1 MTRTGQDSP
10 SVFYPPILLP
20 AIEELLAQ
28 GVDPSRIEDVFRC
41 TLYELRTPFTRMPL
55 LLARRFWELAVS
67 TIDDPS
73 IGLACGR
80 RFTSTVTNGLTY
92 LFDVAA
98 SLQSACTYLG
108 EYSTFFTGCFR
119 IEIVYLEH
127 ATELRFHDCASL
139 LATPPITD
147 YTLVSIC
154 SMVRRKLLAS
164 ALDQDPIRSV
174 HLAHLKPENIGEYDR
189 AFRVPVH
196 WNMPCH
202 AIQLDSSLFSA
213 QLTPDNH
220 RLEQTL
226 VELLQMVQTSSPPTL
241 LEHLSNY
248 VAAHMARG
256 ASLQGFCHE
265 QHLLERTAIRRLKAV
280 GWSFTEFLDDTRRF
294 RAHDLLEHT
303 ELDLGD
309 ISDELGYLDVQ
320 SFNRACL
327 RWFEQAPGV
336 YRMRRGRG

>member
-1 MTRTGQDSP
+1 MIRTGQDHP
-10 SVFYPPILLP
+10 SIFYPPILLP
-20 AIEELLAQ
+20 AIEELLAR
-28 GVDPSRIEDVFRC
+28 GVDPRRIEEVFRC
-41 TLYELRTPFTRMPL
+41 TRYELRTPFTRMPL

-67 TIDDPS
+67 TSDDPS

-98 SLQSACTYLG
+98 SLHSACAYLV

-119 IEIVYLEH
+119 IEVVHLERVI
-127 ATELRFHDCASL
+127 ELRFHDCASL

-164 ALDQDPIRSV
+164 ALDQDPIRAV
-174 HLAHLKPENIGEYDR
+174 HIAHWKPKDIGEYER

-202 AIQLDSSLFSA
+202 AIQLDSSLFSMR
-213 QLTPDNH
+213 LTPDNH
-220 RLEQTL
+220 RIEQTL

-241 LEHLSNY
+241 LEHLSDY

-256 ASLQGFCHE
+256 ASLQGFCYE
-265 QHLLERTAIRRLKAV
+265 QHLQERTAIRRLKAV
-280 GWSFTEFLDDTRRF
+280 GWSFSEFLDDTRRY
-294 RAHDLLEHT
+294 RTQDLLEHT
-303 ELDLGD
+303 ALSIGD

-327 RWFEQAPGV
+327 RWFERAPGV
-336 YRMRRGRG
+336 YRTRRSRD